1 MLHFLAA
8 CLAFTGVVVGVI
20 LKYVSPGAEP
30 EKFTLAQEAN
40 CSSTRSFEIGRDIQL
55 LTSGDNFTCEILGK
69 VFTDES
75 DNYIQQTVRGWNDII
90 LLLDFAL
97 RDVECETAFFFCCCC
112 FFVCRKQTVLLP
124 DVVNVMCLPSFLQLL
139 FDPELFFFALLP
151 PIIFYA
157 GYSLQKVSQEL
168 HTPPT
173 CSYALPVSFCLFA
186 ETLL

>member
-40 CSSTRSFEIGRDIQL
+40 CTSTRSFEIGRDIQL
-55 LTSGDNFTCEILGK
+55 LTSGDNFTCGILGK
-69 VFTDES
+69 VFTDEN

-97 RDVECETAFFFCCCC
+97 RDVECETARFFPRFFLCVVKSASARCCKCDV
-112 FFVCRKQTVLLP
+112 FAIIPSAFV
-124 DVVNVMCLPSFLQLL
+124 
-139 FDPELFFFALLP
+139 
-151 PIIFYA
+151 
-157 GYSLQKVSQEL
+157 
-168 HTPPT
+168 
-173 CSYALPVSFCLFA
+173 
-186 ETLL
+186 